1 MMKSNYTDAF
11 KEQAMQK
18 VLQRG
23 DKTIQYIADE
33 LNINYHTLKNWL
45 KSDQKDPMNKE
56 PMNKRPEDWTLEER
70 FKILLESSALEGEA
84 LNAFCR
90 RKGLFNHHLETWEK
104 AFVSPRKKP
113 TDSLSDRDLRTEV
126 KQLKKELDRKEKA
139 LAEAAALLV
148 LQKKFNAF
156 WEEKG

>member
-84 LNAFCR
+84 
-90 RKGLFNHHLETWEK
+90 
-104 AFVSPRKKP
+104 
-113 TDSLSDRDLRTEV
+113 
-126 KQLKKELDRKEKA
+126 
-139 LAEAAALLV
+139 
-148 LQKKFNAF
+148 
-156 WEEKG
+156 